1 MIRKVFSIL
10 AAVGAA
16 FAVLTAAPTVLC
28 EGTIANVSKLPPPGE
43 TDYPDCLF
51 TAEFILHG
59 TLRGADFPKR
69 AVLVLWGFRDKKII
83 AGNRIAVGE
92 KVRIEA
98 VPFDSVGPE
107 ISQRQQADD
116 IMSFDLPYF
125 FVESIAR
132 IGDFSPEA
140 ESAAAAPSPPTGESR
155 FMPDVPA
162 RLKFWRVFTDR
173 ERDNFHEVLLPHA
186 GRPQTIFKAPLPE
199 PRPAVL
205 RLAYSYVHNQAD
217 AEDILQET
225 LIRVLTS
232 DAVLKS
238 PAHERAYLLRTAAN
252 LSKNHLK
259 AAKLRE
265 TDELSEELREA
276 EG

>member
-205 RLAYSYVHNQAD
+205 RLAYASYMKQNNC
-217 AEDILQET
+217 ILVNGRRFDLQTEQYDPT
-225 LIRVLTS
+225 WKQFVFEI
-232 DAVLKS
+232 
-238 PAHERAYLLRTAAN
+238 P
-252 LSKNHLK
+252 
-259 AAKLRE
+259 AAKNGGPEFLEIQLQSEQNNSVIALRNL
-265 TDELSEELREA
+265 DFLN
-276 EG
+276 